1 MCFSFYHNHV
11 ETYLTLLCMGR
22 HFLVHHISF
31 FETKN
36 RFSHH
41 NRQQVQTFFLSLYVE
56 LTYTSGGHVYTTLR
70 FLVHFSYGVWIAI
83 SSVASTL
90 IMSQELL
97 GAIFRL
103 IASRLCRKK
112 LYAQTDSTQQ
122 NKQRITPRNSLLIF
136 SVNKNGSV
144 QSTAQRAHNSLSH
157 T

>member
-103 IASRLCRKK
+103 IASSSRLCRKK
-112 LYAQTDSTQQ
+112 LYAQLLNST
-122 NKQRITPRNSLLIF
+122 K
-136 SVNKNGSV
+136 
-144 QSTAQRAHNSLSH
+144 
-157 T
+157 